1 MIKALILNKNED
13 EKKAVPSIETINLSD
28 LPEEDVLINISYSTI
43 NYKDA
48 LAITSS
54 SPIIRNFPMIPGID
68 LCGTVEES
76 SNQNFKIGDK
86 VILNG
91 FGAGE
96 RHWGGLSQKAR
107 VKGDWLIKLPDSFS
121 QKQAMAVGT
130 AGYTAML
137 CVIAL
142 EKNNIKPE
150 DGEVLVTGATGG
162 VGSVAITLL
171 NKLGYQVCASTGRD
185 EFKEYLKSLGAKRI
199 INREELSEKGR
210 PLGKE
215 NWAAAI
221 DSVGSHT
228 LANICATTKYGGVV
242 AACGLAQGF
251 DFPAT
256 VMPFILRG
264 ITLTG
269 IDSVYCPLQFRLDA
283 WKRLAEDLD
292 LKQLDSMTKEIGLD
306 EVAAAAEGLL
316 SGKSHGRIVV
326 DVNKY

>member
-1 MIKALILNKNED
+1 
-13 EKKAVPSIETINLSD
+13 
-28 LPEEDVLINISYSTI
+28 
-43 NYKDA
+43 
-48 LAITSS
+48 
-54 SPIIRNFPMIPGID
+54 
-68 LCGTVEES
+68 
-76 SNQNFKIGDK
+76 
-86 VILNG
+86 
-91 FGAGE
+91 
-96 RHWGGLSQKAR
+96 
-107 VKGDWLIKLPDSFS
+107 
-121 QKQAMAVGT
+121 
-130 AGYTAML
+130 ML
-137 CVIAL
+137 CAIAL
-142 EKNNIKPE
+142 EKNIKPE

-269 IDSVYCPLQFRLDA
+269 IDSVYCPLQFRPDA

-292 LKQLDSMTKEIGLD
+292 LKQLDSMTKEID
-306 EVAAAAEGLL
+306 
-316 SGKSHGRIVV
+316 
-326 DVNKY
+326 